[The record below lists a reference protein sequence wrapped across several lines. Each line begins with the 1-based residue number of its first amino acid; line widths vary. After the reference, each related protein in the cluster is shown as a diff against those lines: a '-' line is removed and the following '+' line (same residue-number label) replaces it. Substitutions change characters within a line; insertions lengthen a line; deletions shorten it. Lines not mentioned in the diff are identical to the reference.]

1 MCKLCRK
8 TCGLCSAGFKTT
20 GFAVAFQNV
29 AYFAHVGKV
38 FYDCGH
44 KAAAAQKGREFMRI
58 IKRVLAGV
66 LLAALLAGLAGCGGR
81 HTVSGSYGSG
91 GSSGHTT
98 LPTTPDSDDAPASDS
113 ADYADSDYIPDDAN
127 APVDANAPGSDFDGI
142 ETVELS
148 APYDAL
154 AIEYDGS
161 FYYIDA
167 QGNVCR
173 TTTEMTDYELY
184 YPAPFGGD
192 TRIIGVTNA
201 GRMYVSNGVCS
212 CYIDISGGSSAAA
225 GGSCAVETLSFT
237 GELRPV
243 AIVGMWDRFMYYT
256 KADEPGL
263 FRAKIAAQPEEEEK
277 LLNVDICSAAVVSD
291 FLVYVYKNENGSRM
305 YLEAV
310 DVEDTTIQLFSAEST
325 SDEPVLN
332 IVAADD
338 RGGQAMLAY
347 ETHDPV
353 FWLIS
358 GETLYACNLDNS
370 RVSAPAVMDY
380 GRANFLAYCFDGDG
394 EELVSFN
401 NCLRFSVIGKLS
413 GTTSE
418 YYPDAYYTDENFR
431 SFFAITY
438 AGNDWYFFA
447 DGDQCGAQYAI
458 QEGGTDIIRLQ

>member
-1 MCKLCRK
+1 
-8 TCGLCSAGFKTT
+8 
-20 GFAVAFQNV
+20 
-29 AYFAHVGKV
+29 
-38 FYDCGH
+38 
-44 KAAAAQKGREFMRI
+44 MRF
-58 IKRVLAGV
+58 IKRVITWV
-66 LLAALLAGLAGCGGR
+66 LLTVLLIGLAGCGSR
-81 HTVSGSYGSG
+81 RIVSGSSG
-91 GSSGHTT
+91 QTPT
-98 LPTTPDSDDAPASDS
+98 QTTPDSGGESAEDS
-113 ADYADSDYIPDDAN
+113 ADSAYIPD
-127 APVDANAPGSDFDGI
+127 DANAPGSDFDGI
-142 ETVELS
+142 ETVEFS

-154 AIEYDGS
+154 AIEYNGS
-161 FYYIDA
+161 FYYIDV

-201 GRMYVSNGVCS
+201 GRMYISNGASS
-212 CYIDISGGSSAAA
+212 CYIDISGGSNAAA

-237 GELRPV
+237 GEPRPV

-256 KADEPGL
+256 KSDEPGL

-277 LLNVDICSAAVVSD
+277 LLNTDVRSAAVVSD

-332 IVAADD
+332 LVAADD
-338 RGGQAMLAY
+338 RCGQAMLAY

-353 FWLIS
+353 GWLIG

-370 RVSAPAVMDY
+370 RVSAPVVMDY

-413 GTTSE
+413 GTTSG

-438 AGNDWYFFA
+438 VGNDWYFFA

>member
-1 MCKLCRK
+1 
-8 TCGLCSAGFKTT
+8 
-20 GFAVAFQNV
+20 
-29 AYFAHVGKV
+29 
-38 FYDCGH
+38 
-44 KAAAAQKGREFMRI
+44 MRF
-58 IKRVLAGV
+58 IKRALAGILLAV
-66 LLAALLAGLAGCGGR
+66 LLTGLAGCGSR
-81 HTVSGSYGSG
+81 HTASGSYDSG
-91 GSSGHTT
+91 GSSGQTPT
-98 LPTTPDSDDAPASDS
+98 QTTPDSDNAPAADS
-113 ADYADSDYIPDDAN
+113 TVSDYIPD
-127 APVDANAPGSDFDGI
+127 DANAPGSDFDGI
-142 ETVELS
+142 ETVEFS
-148 APYDAL
+148 APHDAL

-161 FYYIDA
+161 FYYIDV

-201 GRMYVSNGVCS
+201 GRMYISNGANS

-225 GGSCAVETLSFT
+225 GGSCAVETPSFT
-237 GELRPV
+237 GEPRPV

-256 KADEPGL
+256 KSDEQGL

-277 LLNVDICSAAVVSD
+277 LLDTDVRSAAVVSD
-291 FLVYVYKNENGSRM
+291 FLVYVYENGGRM
-305 YLEAV
+305 YLKAV

-332 IVAADD
+332 LVAADD
-338 RGGQAMLAY
+338 RCGQAMLAY

-353 FWLIS
+353 GWLIG

-370 RVSAPAVMDY
+370 RVSAPVVMDY

-401 NCLRFSVIGKLS
+401 NCLRFSMIRKLS